1 MDRTCVSSRGARQQR
16 RQLVAYI
23 KSQNGNVQLAS
34 SGNGDPAR
42 RADVHRSGHEGIRV
56 VRRYGYFAPAKTP
69 EQFTEFAKAESAK
82 RAEVEKDS
90 GATVDR
96 GCACAD
102 CPHAV
107 RNAVRQCGHRLPSRT
122 MAERLGVAR
131 RWRFPQRG

>member
-1 MDRTCVSSRGARQQR
+1 MDPPVC
-16 RQLVAYI
+16 
-23 KSQNGNVQLAS
+23 
-34 SGNGDPAR
+34 R
-42 RADVHRSGHEGIRV
+42 RAVRDNSGGSWSPTSNRRTATCSWPRPATAILPDVPTFTEAGMKGFGSYAW
-56 VRRYGYFAPAKTP
+56 YGYFAPAKTP

-90 GATVDR
+90 GATVDP

-102 CPHAV
+102 CPHA
-107 RNAVRQCGHRLPSRT
+107 AVRQCGHRLPSRT